1 MKDLT
6 NSQLGQYQLLE
17 AVGRGGMAT
26 VYKAHQ
32 PALNRFVA
40 VKVLHAHHDPQFAAR
55 FRREAQTIA
64 QLQHPN
70 ILPIYDYGEEGD
82 LLYFVVQYI
91 EGGATLADLLG
102 QPSEPA
108 VALPLIGQVLG
119 ALEYAHRFGIVH
131 RDIKPGNILL
141 PKADWPMLA
150 DFGIAKLLHEND
162 QLTMTGFIIGTAA
175 YMSPEQAS
183 GQPLDGR
190 TDLYALGI
198 VLYEMLTGRLP
209 FQADTPMAMLSKHV
223 YEPPPP
229 PRSLN
234 PALSPAL
241 EAVVLRAI
249 AKEANDRY
257 QTAAEMAAALE
268 SALMQPN
275 RTLPPTQATRMYQ
288 AGLAAFQAGQW
299 AAAIDQLNQV
309 ASIDPHYEDVTTL
322 LESAR
327 QSLAG
332 GAANL
337 PVPATPAAPVASGAP
352 ATYSTHVLSDAT
364 VWQHESPTV
373 VNPPGVGPALN
384 PRPAAPAPLPASPT
398 TIRLAQPPTR
408 KALIGVLLA
417 LALMAGVGSMWQRS
431 RAALADSPATPT
443 VAATAAP
450 QPTTPPKPSPVPQ
463 PTVPPKPAAAPAAAP
478 APAPK
483 PQAGKPSKPDKQP
496 KPPKKKK

>member
-6 NSQLGQYQLLE
+6 NTPLGQYQLVE

-26 VYKAHQ
+26 VYKAYQ

-102 QPSEPA
+102 QPSEPG
-108 VALPLIGQVLG
+108 VALQMIRQVLG

-141 PKADWPMLA
+141 PTPDWPMLA
-150 DFGIAKLLHEND
+150 DFGIAKLLHENE

-198 VLYEMLTGRLP
+198 VLYELLTGRLP
-209 FQADTPMAMLSKHV
+209 FQADTPMAMLAKHV
-223 YEPPPP
+223 YDPPPP

-249 AKEANDRY
+249 AKEATDRY

-275 RTLPPTQATRMYQ
+275 RPLPSTQATRMYQ

-332 GAANL
+332 GATNP
-337 PVPATPAAPVASGAP
+337 PVPATPVAPVAP
-352 ATYSTHVLSDAT
+352 ATYSTQMFSDAT
-364 VWQHESPTV
+364 AWQHESPTV
-373 VNPPGVGPALN
+373 VNPPGVGPAHN
-384 PRPAAPAPLPASPT
+384 PRPAAPAPVQASPA
-398 TIRLAQPPTR
+398 TIRLAQPQTR
-408 KALIGVLLA
+408 KAVVGVLFA
-417 LALMAGVGSMWQRS
+417 LLLMAGVGSMWQRS

-450 QPTTPPKPSPVPQ
+450 QPTLPPKPSPAPQ
-463 PTVPPKPAAAPAAAP
+463 PTVPPKPTAVPAAAP

-483 PQAGKPSKPDKQP
+483 PPAGKPPKPDKP

>member
-6 NSQLGQYQLLE
+6 NSQLGQYQLVE

-26 VYKAHQ
+26 VYKAYQ

-91 EGGATLADLLG
+91 EGGATLSDMLG
-102 QPSEPA
+102 QPSAPA
-108 VALPLIGQVLG
+108 VALPVIGQVLG

-141 PKADWPMLA
+141 PTPGWPMLA

-162 QLTMTGFIIGTAA
+162 HLTKTGFIIGTAA

-190 TDLYALGI
+190 SDLYALGI
-198 VLYEMLTGRLP
+198 VLYELLTGRLP
-209 FQADTPMAMLSKHV
+209 FQAETPMALLSKHV

-241 EAVVLRAI
+241 DAVLLRAI
-249 AKEANDRY
+249 AKEAGDRY
-257 QTAAEMAAALE
+257 QSAAEMAAALE

-275 RTLPPTQATRMYQ
+275 RPPQPSQATRMYQ

-309 ASIDPHYEDVTTL
+309 ASIDPHYEDVTSL

-332 GAANL
+332 GTTVNA
-337 PVPATPAAPVASGAP
+337 PVPVAPAAPPAPYATQLLSGAT
-352 ATYSTHVLSDAT
+352 A
-364 VWQHESPTV
+364 WQHESPTV
-373 VNPPGVGPALN
+373 VNPPGVGPALS

-398 TIRLAQPPTR
+398 TIRLAKPPTR

-417 LALMAGVGSMWQRS
+417 LVLMAAVGGAWQRS

-443 VAATAAP
+443 TAATAAPRPTVPPTAAP
-450 QPTTPPKPSPVPQ
+450 QPTLPPKPSPAPQ
-463 PTVPPKPAAAPAAAP
+463 PTLPPKPAAAPA
-478 APAPK
+478 PK
-483 PQAGKPSKPDKQP
+483 PPASKPPKPEKQP